1 MQVAGIKII
10 NYLGD
15 QLLQECVVCCRNCT
29 TFVLVFEKTQKDQ
42 KREKRDQKHQ
52 KGQKRDQKH
61 QNNQKRQNGQIH
73 IQPPK

>member
-1 MQVAGIKII
+1 MSFVAGIA
-10 NYLGD
+10 
-15 QLLQECVVCCRNCT
+15 QH
-29 TFVLVFEKTQKDQ
+29 FLVFEKTQKDQ

-61 QNNQKRQNGQIH
+61 HNNQKRQNGQIH